1 MKRKWCLSFAQH
13 SVAPVGSTLTHRSEK
28 GRALAVLARAHAAEI
43 GDIDANATFPGR
55 RTLHHVPGHQRLD
68 RDALPDVETEGR
80 PSSSDLPQATRRGPR
95 KALHRQRCGPIG
107 DRCMGGAEGAAFR
120 RTTAEA
126 EGGVARFA
134 IRPAAII
141 TSPSKEWSQR
151 HPGRRLGRHVMRR
164 LATSP
169 GACAPSERPR
179 RATLPR
185 TALRVR
191 PPPSSR
197 GDGLGAPPFG
207 PQALQQIDTG
217 LGPCGH
223 GGLLRRAPM
232 ARPTAPFL
240 RPFRRQHEE
249 GPEAQRA
256 RALQISPSDQ
266 NGMSSLRS

>member
-1 MKRKWCLSFAQH
+1 
-13 SVAPVGSTLTHRSEK
+13 
-28 GRALAVLARAHAAEI
+28 
-43 GDIDANATFPGR
+43 
-55 RTLHHVPGHQRLD
+55 
-68 RDALPDVETEGR
+68 
-80 PSSSDLPQATRRGPR
+80 
-95 KALHRQRCGPIG
+95 
-107 DRCMGGAEGAAFR
+107 MGGAEGAAFR

-134 IRPAAII
+134 IRPTAI
-141 TSPSKEWSQR
+141 
-151 HPGRRLGRHVMRR
+151 HPPHRQNGRNAIGRRLGRHVMRR

-169 GACAPSERPR
+169 GACAP
-179 RATLPR
+179 
-185 TALRVR
+185 LREAEASDLAEDGVAGEAAAEFQ
-191 PPPSSR
+191 

>member
-1 MKRKWCLSFAQH
+1 MPGVPGWCRVPRFYSRRMP
-13 SVAPVGSTLTHRSEK
+13 SR
-28 GRALAVLARAHAAEI
+28 LAR
-43 GDIDANATFPGR
+43 R
-55 RTLHHVPGHQRLD
+55 
-68 RDALPDVETEGR
+68 
-80 PSSSDLPQATRRGPR
+80 
-95 KALHRQRCGPIG
+95 
-107 DRCMGGAEGAAFR
+107 GAAFFR
-120 RTTAEA
+120 GRPRMYGCPTPIVPAPCRGRLSSTSTAEA

-134 IRPAAII
+134 IRPTAI
-141 TSPSKEWSQR
+141 
-151 HPGRRLGRHVMRR
+151 HPPHRQNGRNAIGRRLGRHVMRR

-169 GACAPSERPR
+169 GACAP
-179 RATLPR
+179 
-185 TALRVR
+185 LREAEASDLAEDGVAGEAAAEFQ
-191 PPPSSR
+191 